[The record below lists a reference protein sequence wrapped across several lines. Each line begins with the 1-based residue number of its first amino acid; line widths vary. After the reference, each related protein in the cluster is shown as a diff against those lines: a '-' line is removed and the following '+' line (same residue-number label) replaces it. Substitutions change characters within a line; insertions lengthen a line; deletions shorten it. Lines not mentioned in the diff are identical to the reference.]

1 MTAAPIHLDDRRDH
15 DRRLDPRTV
24 TAPPPESRAT
34 VRTAPLPTT
43 ARYPPLFAVMG
54 AHGGAGTSTLARWW
68 APAADTGDQW
78 PGSDR
83 TTQRV
88 LLAARLCL
96 PGLTAAADRLR
107 EWHAGLVPEGIT
119 VIGLVLTPVSGRRAP
134 VTVRRYRA
142 TVAEL
147 VTPIYDIA
155 WHDELACLEISDLA
169 QFFPGERSPA
179 RRGRSSLTR
188 SVPAEVHRTAE
199 DLLARI
205 AAERGVDSQ
214 SSEDT
219 Q

>member
-1 MTAAPIHLDDRRDH
+1 MTAAPIHLHDRRDP

-24 TAPPPESRAT
+24 TAPPPENRAT
-34 VRTAPLPTT
+34 VRTTPLPTT
-43 ARYPPLFAVMG
+43 GRYPPLFAVMG

-107 EWHAGLVPEGIT
+107 EWHAGLVPQEIT

-169 QFFPGERSPA
+169 QFFPGERLPA
-179 RRGRSSLTR
+179 RRGRASLTR
-188 SVPAEVHRTAE
+188 SIPAEVHRAAE

-205 AAERGVDSQ
+205 AAERAVDSP
-214 SSEDT
+214 SSEGT
-219 Q
+219 R